1 MEPLTVRSYR
11 IRGTRI
17 TGSQLAA
24 REKLWVKYGAEFQES
39 QIDLRKLFPT
49 SQQIIMEIG
58 FGMGEGTALIA
69 RDFPQD
75 GFLGVEVH
83 PPGVG
88 KLMAKCEEFGA
99 NNVRIIERDVHE
111 VFHYMLADHSLDGI
125 HVFFPDPWPKK
136 RHNKR
141 RIVNANFLAQLH
153 AKLKPGG
160 FIHIA
165 TDWVPYAEVIKET
178 FEASPLFVGGV
189 VTRPDWRPITRFE
202 GQGITKDHAVTDLRY
217 TTK

>member
-11 IRGTRI
+11 IRGSRI
-17 TGSQLAA
+17 TGAQLAA
-24 REKLWVKYGAEFQES
+24 RQKLWSKYGVEYQES
-39 QIDLRKLFPT
+39 QIDLRELFPT
-49 SQQIIMEIG
+49 SEKIILEIG

-88 KLMAKCEEFGA
+88 KLMAKSEEFGLQ
-99 NNVRIIERDVHE
+99 NVRIIERDVHE
-111 VFHYMLADHSLDGI
+111 VFHYMLADDSLDGI
-125 HVFFPDPWPKK
+125 HLFFPDPWPKK

-141 RIVNANFLAQLH
+141 RIVNENFLTQVH
-153 AKLKPGG
+153 KKLKPGG
-160 FIHIA
+160 FIHVA
-165 TDWVPYAEVIKET
+165 TDWVPYAEVIQET
-178 FEASPLFVGGV
+178 FAASPLFIGGV
-189 VTRPDWRPITRFE
+189 VERPEWRPITRFE

>member
-24 REKLWVKYGAEFQES
+24 RQKLWVKYGVEFEES
-39 QIDLRKLFPT
+39 QIDLRKLFP
-49 SQQIIMEIG
+49 SREKIIMEIG

-88 KLMAKCEEFGA
+88 KLMAKCEEYGA
-99 NNVRIIERDVHE
+99 NNLRIIERDVHE
-111 VFHYMLADHSLDGI
+111 VFHYMLADQSLDGI
-125 HVFFPDPWPKK
+125 HLFFPDPWPKK

-141 RIVNANFLAQLH
+141 RIVNANFLAQVH

-178 FEASPLFVGGV
+178 FAASPLFVGGV

>member
-17 TGSQLAA
+17 TGAQLSA
-24 REKLWVKYGAEFQES
+24 RQKLWSKYGVEFQES
-39 QIDLRKLFPT
+39 HLDLRKLFPT
-49 SQQIIMEIG
+49 SKQIIMEIG
-58 FGMGEGTALIA
+58 FGMGEGTAQIA

-88 KLMAKCEEFGA
+88 KLMAKCEEYGA

-111 VFHYMLADHSLDGI
+111 VFHYMLADRSLDGI
-125 HVFFPDPWPKK
+125 HLFFPDPWPKK

-141 RIVNANFLAQLH
+141 RIVNANFLAQVH
-153 AKLKPGG
+153 AKLAPTG

-165 TDWVPYAEVIKET
+165 TDWVPYAEVINET
-178 FEASPLFVGGV
+178 FAASPQFVGGV
-189 VTRPDWRPITRFE
+189 VARPDWRPITRFE